1 MYQFNLNT
9 PTYHLELYYNPY
21 ANCTNYRRWFLYKSK
36 NPIQTDISTPKISA
50 LVQITP
56 KEQLNTVCSSQDA
69 MSLMTASNL
78 PFSYDRLK
86 EAIINAPEIV
96 GTAFVSIIVAK
107 LLQDRTTELNN
118 SIIIPT
124 MIACMPQ

>member
-1 MYQFNLNT
+1 MYQFNLHT
-9 PTYHLELYYNPY
+9 PTYHLELCYNPY

-56 KEQLNTVCSSQDA
+56 KKQVNTVCSSQDA

-78 PFSYDRLK
+78 PFSYDRLQK
-86 EAIINAPEIV
+86 AIVNAPEIV